1 MTSAEPDPSSKASY
15 GRISAFGFALLVAL
29 SALIWAEPSW
39 NQRLQA
45 AWFDSYQI
53 LKPRAIVSTP
63 VTVVE
68 IDERSL
74 ARFGQWPWPRTV
86 LAELVRDIEPRQPLA
101 IGIDIVMPEPD
112 RLSPQRLLMRAR
124 KGDPLL
130 SSRLDALPS
139 SDMEL
144 GRAIAAGPVVLALA
158 ATPERTERP
167 PQAPPF
173 MVVDRSKG
181 AHPAMVPASN
191 LPRYAGALTNI
202 AELDN
207 VAAGH
212 GVISAGPSDD
222 VIRRIPLAVRIG
234 DNLVPSLP
242 IEMMRVAF
250 RAPDVRLFVDG
261 PSVETIAVGDF
272 VAPTEA
278 DGELR
283 IYYSRRDPRRSV
295 SAVDVL
301 DGKVDPASFQ
311 NKLVLIGTTGI
322 ATTDYQNTP
331 LGERMPGSEI
341 LAQVLENFYEQ
352 SWLSRPRWAP
362 VFELAVFV
370 LFGLALIWA
379 TPRWAPTNAALLALG
394 CIAVP
399 ILAGIAAFL
408 WKRLVFDAAA
418 PALGLLV
425 LFSVLLVLTLAE
437 ASRQRRR
444 LERVVQVQ
452 REQAAYIAG
461 ELQAAKRIQTGFLP
475 RADALHDRRIE
486 LAVWL
491 IPARE
496 VGGDLYDF
504 FPLDAD
510 RLFFLIGDVAGKGL
524 SASMFMAVSKALYK
538 SITLR
543 NPLASVSELM
553 RAANDEVSRDNPEMF
568 FVTAFAGVLDLQ
580 SGALDYCN
588 AGHGNPYLLHPGQGF
603 VQLTDGAG
611 PPLCTVEGFAY
622 RSGERQLEP
631 GELLCLVTDGV
642 LDAQNPARERYGSER
657 LQALLARVQEG
668 RSAARLVDG
677 LRADVQAFAAGAEPA
692 DDLTVL
698 ALRWIGP

>member
-1 MTSAEPDPSSKASY
+1 MTSAEAEGSPKPSY
-15 GRISAFGFALLVAL
+15 GRISAFGIALLVAL

-45 AWFDSYQI
+45 AWFDSYQM
-53 LKPRAIVSTP
+53 LRPRAIVATP

-86 LAELVRDIEPRQPLA
+86 LADLVRDIELRQPLA

-112 RLSPQRLLMRAR
+112 RLSPQRLVMRAR
-124 KGDPLL
+124 PGDSRLP
-130 SSRLDALPS
+130 SRLDTLPS

-158 ATPERTERP
+158 GTPERTERA

-181 AHPAMVPASN
+181 ARPATAAGAN
-191 LPRYAGALTNI
+191 LPRHAGALTNI

-212 GVISAGPSDD
+212 GLISAGPSDN
-222 VIRRIPLAVRIG
+222 VIRRIPLAVRIA
-234 DNLVPSLP
+234 DVLVPSLP
-242 IEMMRVAF
+242 IEMLRVAF
-250 RAPDVRLFVDG
+250 RAPDVRLFVNG
-261 PSVETIAVGDF
+261 AAVEAIAVGDF
-272 VAPTEA
+272 VAPTEP

-283 IYYSRRDPRRSV
+283 IYYSPRDPRRSV

-301 DGKVDPASFQ
+301 DGKVEPASFQ
-311 NKLVLIGTTGI
+311 SKLVLIGTTGI
-322 ATTDYQNTP
+322 ATADYQNTP

-352 SWLSRPRWAP
+352 TWLFRPRWAP
-362 VFELAVFV
+362 TLELAVFV
-370 LFGLALIWA
+370 LLGFALIWA
-379 TPRWAPTNAALLALG
+379 APRWAPGSAALLAVG

-399 ILAGIAAFL
+399 VLAGFAAFA
-408 WKRLVFDAAA
+408 WRRLVFDAAA

-425 LFSVLLVLTLAE
+425 LFSALLVLTLTE

-444 LERVVQVQ
+444 LERVVQAQ

-461 ELQAAKRIQTGFLP
+461 ELEAAKRIQTGFLP
-475 RADALHDRRIE
+475 RADALRDGRIE
-486 LAVWL
+486 LSVWL
-491 IPARE
+491 TPARE

-543 NPLASVSELM
+543 HPQASVSELM

-588 AGHGNPYLLHPGQGF
+588 AGHGNPYLLHPGRAF
-603 VQLTDGAG
+603 VQLADGAG

-622 RSGERQLEP
+622 RSGARRLDP

-642 LDAQNPARERYGSER
+642 LDAQNPSGERYGGER
-657 LQALLARVQEG
+657 LQAVLARPQDG
-668 RSAARLVDG
+668 WTAARLVDA
-677 LRADVQAFAAGAEPA
+677 LRADVRAFAAGAEPA

-698 ALRWIGP
+698 ALRWVGR